1 MGFHL
6 AAIVLVLNKPQTQT
20 TLVMPTLNDADSLS
34 SPRDRVFQEPV
45 GRERTA
51 LLEHCPAGA
60 LPCWSTAG
68 QVTTAVFRGARHK
81 NFWQTSKH
89 WLPKAT
95 QSGAKHQNASLVVTK
110 LLDSRA
116 AMPSK
121 LLYLQWLIFLTKQRK
136 TKPRNEQKLPEQT
149 NWKLLFL

>member
-20 TLVMPTLNDADSLS
+20 TLVMPTLNGADSLS

-51 LLEHCPAGA
+51 LPEHCGAGHHSCI
-60 LPCWSTAG
+60 PRS
-68 QVTTAVFRGARHK
+68 RHK

-89 WLPKAT
+89 RLPKSM

-110 LLDSRA
+110 VIR
-116 AMPSK
+116 
-121 LLYLQWLIFLTKQRK
+121 Q
-136 TKPRNEQKLPEQT
+136 
-149 NWKLLFL
+149 